1 VVVVTMENRSFDH
14 FLGWLAGADGLPPG
28 LMYTDRKGVSH
39 PSHPLASDF
48 TGCPHPSPDHSYDQ
62 SRVAYD
68 DGKMDG
74 FLRAGSN
81 DEYAIGYYT
90 QADIPFYSA
99 LAQNY
104 LACDRYFASIL
115 GPTLPNRLFQWAA
128 QTDRLDDS
136 VTFSSLP
143 TILDRL
149 SGAGGTIGISS
160 QCPLPGD
167 VGCEVHRFERM
178 VGGVSGTC
186 RGRNAAG
193 GLVCRPDL
201 YGIG

>member
-1 VVVVTMENRSFDH
+1 M
-14 FLGWLAGADGLPPG
+14 
-28 LMYTDRKGVSH
+28 
-39 PSHPLASDF
+39 
-48 TGCPHPSPDHSYDQ
+48 
-62 SRVAYD
+62 AYD

-115 GPTLPNRLFQWAA
+115 GPTFPNRLFQWAA
-128 QTDRLDDS
+128 QTDRL
-136 VTFSSLP
+136 TFSSLP

-149 SGAGGTIGISS
+149 SEA
-160 QCPLPGD
+160 
-167 VGCEVHRFERM
+167 
-178 VGGVSGTC
+178 GVSHRYFFTMSPSWRCG
-186 RGRNAAG
+186 
-193 GLVCRPDL
+193 V
-201 YGIG
+201 

>member
-1 VVVVTMENRSFDH
+1 MENRSFDH
-14 FLGWLAGADGLPPG
+14 FLGWLPGADGLPPG

-39 PSHPLASDF
+39 SSHPLAPDF
-48 TGCPHPSPDHSYDQ
+48 TGCPHPSPGHSYDQ

-115 GPTLPNRLFQWAA
+115 GPTFPNRLFQWAA
-128 QTDRLDDS
+128 QTD
-136 VTFSSLP
+136 
-143 TILDRL
+143 
-149 SGAGGTIGISS
+149 
-160 QCPLPGD
+160 
-167 VGCEVHRFERM
+167 
-178 VGGVSGTC
+178 
-186 RGRNAAG
+186 
-193 GLVCRPDL
+193 
-201 YGIG
+201 